1 MRATLRIDG
10 QGGMSALTHVSDR
23 SSKRFEYCHTTRG
36 MNDNAGY
43 SLHCRNLHPPASPVN
58 LADMKSIRIP
68 IALHQAVMQCLHAKQ
83 QQADAY
89 FSCCFPE
96 LALSYRQRGTI
107 AGTAWLDQ
115 WEIRLNPV
123 LLLANEASFIDEVI
137 PHELAHLLVYRQFGR
152 VAPHGK
158 EWRWMM
164 ASVLNTEPRRTHE
177 FDLATVRTN
186 TFHYLCACQSHQL
199 TVRRH
204 NRILRGEAQ
213 YRCRHCGDVLRFAQ

>member
-1 MRATLRIDG
+1 MA
-10 QGGMSALTHVSDR
+10 
-23 SSKRFEYCHTTRG
+23 
-36 MNDNAGY
+36 
-43 SLHCRNLHPPASPVN
+43 PVN
-58 LADMKSIRIP
+58 LAVMKTTRIP
-68 IALHQAVMQCLHAKQ
+68 IALHQAVMQCLRAKLLL
-83 QQADAY
+83 AATYFDAA
-89 FSCCFPE
+89 FPE
-96 LALSYRQRGTI
+96 PVLSYRQRGTI
-107 AGTAWLDQ
+107 AGTAWLDR

-123 LLLANEASFIDEVI
+123 LLLANKTPFIEEVI

-164 ASVLNTEPRRTHE
+164 INVLHTEPRRTHD

-186 TFHYLCACQSHQL
+186 TFHYLCGCQSHQL

-213 YRCRHCGDVLRFAQ
+213 YRCRQCGDVLRYAN